1 MSSTNEITIAAVLQT
16 LAQQYDGIVSEAEL
30 FQRVLELR
38 PSTAKNPYASIRN
51 KIRWDSAYVGWVRL
65 GAGEIVPLHIVLK
78 NLCFRVIP
86 EQREIEAGELDF
98 IRLIPFVNIH
108 HGTPQFKNTQGQLIA
123 PATMTPGK
131 YNGMTFSLGAWYQH
145 VKWQAGDS
153 LLITIEQTKP
163 LVLCLAHEPQYAFRA
178 QDVHDQEQMLLDSI
192 AQQTQRQPARM
203 LIPDETILPIYAR
216 AAWRTA
222 YPGRP
227 WQMLVNQDH
236 RLRLLDDMFIAD
248 ASFRRPLDVLFATQ
262 DDGRHEEDQV
272 LLKDITDFQS
282 EMLASRR
289 DHAEQGLWDGQLAR
303 VSTARVIF
311 DMQDHT
317 STVVYLEPVDGL
329 RDHKDTIEN
338 NIAQG
343 YYASHEWQDQFFPE
357 EDDAF
362 DMDDDDED
370 FEDEFFGL
378 AEIND
383 IETFMEEYPGLAEA
397 ARKLLEAITPEELER
412 LQQEDDP
419 QSAQIILA
427 QRLQNMLPSD
437 PSLFSTFAVYTAD
450 AESIERENINTSDEG
465 SSMIGAAIDQ
475 MLNMDLDLDEDNY
488 EDDDLDA
495 EEFIHGDPELVRAAM
510 ERSSDLMERFY
521 QHLRTQG
528 KSENTAINRTGDLW
542 VYADF
547 LASYY
552 GRSLPEGSYA
562 TLDECLFFFYP
573 RKVINSSPR
582 AAREMCTSIKQFYA
596 FMHASGLSNDDFAQ
610 AIWRRRDQAA
620 RVVELYEYID
630 IDSPE
635 FDRLFAHLFAP
646 YTV

>member
-1 MSSTNEITIAAVLQT
+1 MSSTNEPTIAGVLQT
-16 LAQQYDGIVSEAEL
+16 LAKQYNGIVSEAEL

-51 KIRWDSAYVGWVRL
+51 KIRWDAAYVGWVRL
-65 GAGEIVPLHIVLK
+65 GAGEVVPLHIVLE

-86 EQREIEAGELDF
+86 EQREIDAGELDF

-108 HGTPQFKNTQGQLIA
+108 HGTPQFKDTQGQTIA
-123 PATMTPGK
+123 PITMTPGR
-131 YNGMTFSLGAWYQH
+131 YNGMTFSLGAWYQQ

-153 LLITIEQTKP
+153 LLITIEQTEP
-163 LVLCLAHEPQYAFRA
+163 LILCLAHEPKHAFRA
-178 QDVHDQEQMLLDSI
+178 QDVHHQEQMLLESI

-216 AAWRTA
+216 AEWRTA

-227 WQMLVNQDH
+227 WQMLVNQDL

-248 ASFRRPLDVLFATQ
+248 SSFRRPLDVLFSIQ
-262 DDGRHEEDQV
+262 NEGRHEEDQV
-272 LLKDITDFQS
+272 LLKDIADFQS

-329 RDHKDTIEN
+329 CDHSTTIES

-362 DMDDDDED
+362 DMDDDESFD
-370 FEDEFFGL
+370 DEFFGL

-450 AESIERENINTSDEG
+450 VESIERENTNTSDEG
-465 SSMIGAAIDQ
+465 SNIIGAAIDQ
-475 MLNMDLDLDEDNY
+475 MLNMDLDLDEESY

-495 EEFIHGDPELVRAAM
+495 EEFVHGDPELVQAAM

-596 FMHASGLSNDDFAQ
+596 FMQSSGLSNDDFAQ

-620 RVVELYEYID
+620 RVVELYEHID

>member
-1 MSSTNEITIAAVLQT
+1 MSSAHEQTIAGVLLK
-16 LAQQYDGIVSEAEL
+16 LAQQYQGIVSEAEL

-38 PSTAKNPYASIRN
+38 PSSAKNPHASIRN
-51 KIRWDSAYVGWVRL
+51 KLRWDASYVGWVRL
-65 GAGEIVPLHIVLK
+65 GNAELIPLRFVLG
-78 NLCFRVIP
+78 NLRFRIIP
-86 EQREIEAGELDF
+86 EQHEIEAGELNY
-98 IRLIPFVNIH
+98 IRLIPFINTH
-108 HGTPQFKNTQGQLIA
+108 QGTPQFRDTMGCIIIPA
-123 PATMTPGK
+123 PLVTEQRIGIR
-131 YNGMTFSLGAWYQH
+131 FSLGNWYQQ
-145 VKWQAGDS
+145 VGWQQGDS
-153 LLITIEQTKP
+153 MLITITQLEP
-163 LVLCLAHEPQYAFRA
+163 LILCIEHEPQHMFRA
-178 QDVHDQEQMLLDSI
+178 QDVQNQERMLLHAI
-192 AQQTQRQPARM
+192 AQQVQRQPARM
-203 LIPDETILPIYAR
+203 FLPDEVILPIYAK
-216 AAWRTA
+216 AEWRTA

-227 WQMLVNQDH
+227 WQALIEDDQ
-236 RLRLLDDMFIAD
+236 RLRLLDEMFITD
-248 ASFRRPLDVLFATQ
+248 ASFRRPLDLLFSTHKES
-262 DDGRHEEDQV
+262 RHEEDKV
-272 LLKDITDFQS
+272 LLNDITDFQS

-317 STVVYLEPVDGL
+317 STVVYLEPVNGL
-329 RDHKDTIEN
+329 LDHSTTIES

-343 YYASHEWQDQFFPE
+343 YYSSNDWQDQFFPND
-357 EDDAF
+357 DDAF
-362 DMDDDDED
+362 DMDDDDD

-383 IETFMEEYPGLAEA
+383 IESFMEEYPGLAEA
-397 ARKLLEAITPEELER
+397 ARKLLDAITPEELER
-412 LQQEDDP
+412 LQREDDP

-427 QRLQNMLPSD
+427 QRLQHMLPKD
-437 PSLFSTFAVYTAD
+437 PTLFSTFAVYTAD
-450 AESIERENINTSDEG
+450 IDAIERENNNTSDQG
-465 SSMIGAAIDQ
+465 TNIVAAAIDH
-475 MLNMDLDLDEDNY
+475 MLSMDFDLDEDSY
-488 EDDDLDA
+488 DDDDLDA
-495 EEFIHGDPELVRAAM
+495 EEFVHGDPELVRVAM

-521 QHLRTQG
+521 QHLCAKG
-528 KSENTAINRTGDLW
+528 KSESTAINRTGDLW

-596 FMHASGLSNDDFAQ
+596 FLRSDGLSNDDFAQ

-620 RVVELYEYID
+620 RVVELYEHID